1 MPPCRSG
8 PHRRLS
14 SCVQDQYTP
23 LHWAAQQGHGD
34 TCAVLLEHKGDV
46 NAREKVMRVRAR
58 GEEGEGLLFLFLLFL
73 FLFLLLLLLLFLL
86 LLLLLFL
93 FLNP

>member
-1 MPPCRSG
+1 MPPCRLD

-14 SCVQDQYTP
+14 SCVQYQWTP
-23 LHWAAQQGHGD
+23 LHWAAGKGHGD
-34 TCAVLLEHKGDV
+34 TCALLLERKGDV
-46 NAREKVMRVRAR
+46 NARDKVMRVRAR